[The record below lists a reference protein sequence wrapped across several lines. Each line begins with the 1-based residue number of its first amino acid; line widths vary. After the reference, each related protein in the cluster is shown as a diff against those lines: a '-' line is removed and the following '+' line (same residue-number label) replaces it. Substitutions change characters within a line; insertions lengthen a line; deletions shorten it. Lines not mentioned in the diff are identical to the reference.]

1 MALAIRLTGR
11 RRNLARG
18 DIDPETAIAK
28 RPHPARPT
36 RALRRRLAVTWAL
49 RDGFEVYTLAPRQAA
64 RTGRV
69 IYFHGGAYT
78 SPITRIHWRFLGRM
92 VEATGLTVTVP
103 LYPLTPEHSCADSL
117 GFAMALYRAGL
128 DTEGGPPVALMGDS
142 AGGGLALSLAMQV
155 RDAELPPPGG
165 LVLISPWLD
174 VGTDDP
180 AQERIEPSDVMLM
193 RPGVRA
199 LGRWYA
205 GDRAV
210 TDARVSPLYGALQG
224 LPPIE
229 LLCGSHDILVSD
241 ARRLVARARS
251 EDSARLS
258 RGARPDARLPAARPA
273 GIAPGG
279 GADRAVPAGGRWS
292 GLSVLPTGLPRTGPL
307 RAANAQRGEF
317 CESP

>member
-1 MALAIRLTGR
+1 MSSLPARVMALAIRLTGR
-11 RRNLARG
+11 RRNLARD
-18 DIDPETAIAK
+18 DIDPEAAIAK

-78 SPITRIHWRFLGRM
+78 SPITRIHWRFLARM
-92 VEATGLTVTVP
+92 VEATGLTVRVP
-103 LYPLTPEHSCADSL
+103 LYPLTPEHSCAETL
-117 GFAMALYRAGL
+117 AFALSIYRAELEAGS
-128 DTEGGPPVALMGDS
+128 GPPVALVGDS

-155 RDAELPPPGG
+155 RDAGLPRPGG

-174 VGTDDP
+174 VATDDP
-180 AQERIEPSDVMLM
+180 TQGRIEPSDVMLM

-205 GDRAV
+205 GDRSV
-210 TDARVSPLYGALQG
+210 TDARVSPLFGALHG

-241 ARRLVARARS
+241 ARRLAARARS
-251 EDSARLS
+251 EGIPLAYHEEPGLMHVYPLLGLPES
-258 RGARPDARLPAARPA
+258 RRAEA
-273 GIAPGG
+273 GIARFLGEVARGG
-279 GADRAVPAGGRWS
+279 G
-292 GLSVLPTGLPRTGPL
+292 
-307 RAANAQRGEF
+307 
-317 CESP
+317 

>member
-11 RRNLARG
+11 RHNLARG
-18 DIDPETAIAK
+18 DLDPEAAIAK
-28 RPHPARPT
+28 RPHPARPP

-64 RTGRV
+64 GTGRV

-78 SPITRIHWRFLGRM
+78 SPITRIHWRFLARM

-103 LYPLTPEHSCADSL
+103 LYPLTPEHTCAETL
-117 GFAMALYRAGL
+117 AFALSVYRVELEAGS
-128 DTEGGPPVALMGDS
+128 GPPVALMGDS

-155 RDAELPPPGG
+155 RDAGLPRPGG

-174 VGTDDP
+174 VATDDP
-180 AQERIEPSDVMLM
+180 TQERIEPSDVMLM

-205 GDRAV
+205 GEWALSDE
-210 TDARVSPLYGALQG
+210 RVSPLFGTLRG

-229 LLCGSHDILVSD
+229 LLCGSHDILVAD
-241 ARRLVARARS
+241 ARRLAARARS
-251 EDSARLS
+251 EGIPLAYHEE
-258 RGARPDARLPAARPA
+258 PDLMHVYP
-273 GIAPGG
+273 
-279 GADRAVPAGGRWS
+279 
-292 GLSVLPTGLPRTGPL
+292 LLGLPESR
-307 RAANAQRGEF
+307 RAEARIACFLGEVARGGIE
-317 CESP
+317 PG